1 MKSILIIN
9 ALIWAAVIFIA
20 SWFFR
25 DSENY
30 NYLLGALVVGFTLQ
44 NGLTY
49 QFLKR
54 QQTNHQA

>member
-9 ALIWAAVIFIA
+9 ALIWAAVILIA